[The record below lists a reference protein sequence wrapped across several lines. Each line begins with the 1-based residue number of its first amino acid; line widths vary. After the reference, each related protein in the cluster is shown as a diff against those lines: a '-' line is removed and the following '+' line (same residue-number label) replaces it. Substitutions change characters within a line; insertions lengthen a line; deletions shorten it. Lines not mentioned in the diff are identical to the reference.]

1 MKHLSLFSGLGGAEQ
16 ALIQAGKKA
25 ETIAHS
31 DICGRANRMYE
42 QIWGRGVQIQGQLF
56 LTMLE

>member
-1 MKHLSLFSGLGGAEQ
+1 MLAKTDPDAGYRGMSGFIVENDAEGFSL
-16 ALIQAGKKA
+16 GKK
-25 ETIAHS
+25 
-31 DICGRANRMYE
+31 R